1 MSFERKYEVMIVLDE
16 KFNENEL
23 KTWVFNYTRVLRKFS
38 VCDVSVLSKGKQLLA
53 YQMDNKNKGTY
64 IQLNFLS
71 MPRYI
76 TNFSKVLTTDDNV
89 LRFSIFV
96 K

>member
-38 VCDVSVLSKGKQLLA
+38 GCDVSVLSKGKQLLA